1 MKKLFYVALVLG
13 VLSFTSCEADE
24 IEQVDEVN
32 SGAVN
37 NLQPNGSV
45 Q

>member
-24 IEQVDEVN
+24 IEQVNEVN

-37 NLQPNGSV
+37 NLQSSGDV
-45 Q
+45 E